1 MDGEGPRDV
10 NMSKNYNQKLTGFIQ
25 DELDKCKVDHYNN
38 NMETVSD
45 NIEGYFKENLIRRF
59 D

>member
-1 MDGEGPRDV
+1 M
-10 NMSKNYNQKLTGFIQ
+10 NSKNYNQKLTNFIQ
-25 DELDKCKVDHYNN
+25 DELDRCKVDHINN
-38 NMETVSD
+38 NMEKVSD